1 MSALGLTDHPAPPSG
16 IWSTRDPLLAC
27 TLGSLDFPTRNT
39 LPIAIVYNANRI
51 VAVTKKGISD
61 VGGIP
66 DLAEVEVSFVY
77 EIKSETFGR
86 LTCSMVAAAHALAK
100 LRHKSQVGQLDGGE
114 RAEMEALTE
123 KTKRILPQGLQF
135 VVQMLHDQICNW
147 NVICDAIQELNQNPF
162 LKFSRSL
169 ARKGVV
175 TTLNPL
181 ETETTTMRRH
191 ERIFRDAA

>member
-1 MSALGLTDHPAPPSG
+1 MSAIGITDHPAPQSG

-39 LPIAIVYNANRI
+39 LPIAIVYNANRL

-66 DLAEVEVSFVY
+66 DLAEVEIAFVY
-77 EIKSETFGR
+77 EIKSEAFGR

-100 LRHKSQVGQLDGGE
+100 LRHKSQVGTLDAGE
-114 RAEMEALTE
+114 RAEMEALAE

-135 VVQMLHDQICNW
+135 VVQTLYDHISNW
-147 NVICDAIQELNQNPF
+147 NVLCDCIQELNQNPF

-169 ARKGVV
+169 ARKGVAV
-175 TTLNPL
+175 TLNPL
-181 ETETTTMRRH
+181 ETETTTMRRS
-191 ERIFRDAA
+191 EKLFRDAA